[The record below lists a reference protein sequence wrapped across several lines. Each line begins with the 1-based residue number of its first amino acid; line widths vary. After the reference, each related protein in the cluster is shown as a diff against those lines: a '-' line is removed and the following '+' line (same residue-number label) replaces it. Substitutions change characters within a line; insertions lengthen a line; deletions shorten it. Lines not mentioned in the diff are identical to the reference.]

1 MRYTTYKRFHAAG
14 IDGNFN
20 IRTGEKLEERDGYLY
35 YEERRVCAVTSE
47 NGWEH
52 FRPDTV
58 VAAHRQQML
67 EALYRYYERTGTAG
81 ELEARPGE
89 NSYWKNILRTMP
101 TEGLEVLYAAKA
113 G

>member
-20 IRTGEKLEERDGYLY
+20 IRMGEKLDEQGDFLY
-35 YEERRVCAVTSE
+35 YNGRCVCAVTSE
-47 NGWEH
+47 NGWCH
-52 FRPDTV
+52 FRPDTIMGE
-58 VAAHRQQML
+58 HRQQML